1 MDSIYMRASC
11 RPSTLAIAGLCS
23 VLVVLIGCER
33 DNARVEKGQPDM
45 SSKSIEQVL
54 QEHTA
59 EWMEISGVVGTG
71 IGACKGE
78 PCIRVFV
85 VEKTD
90 EIADTIPSTVE
101 GYTVEIVVSGRFE
114 AR

>member
-1 MDSIYMRASC
+1 MRAS
-11 RPSTLAIAGLCS
+11 RRTSALAIAGLCS
-23 VLVVLIGCER
+23 VLLFLSGCGPDDAE
-33 DNARVEKGQPDM
+33 VEKGQPEM
-45 SSKSIEQVL
+45 LSKSIEEVL
-54 QEHTA
+54 QAHTH

-71 IGACKGE
+71 IGECVGK

-90 EIADTIPSTVE
+90 EITDKIPSTID
-101 GYTVEIVVSGRFE
+101 GYTVDIVVSGRFE